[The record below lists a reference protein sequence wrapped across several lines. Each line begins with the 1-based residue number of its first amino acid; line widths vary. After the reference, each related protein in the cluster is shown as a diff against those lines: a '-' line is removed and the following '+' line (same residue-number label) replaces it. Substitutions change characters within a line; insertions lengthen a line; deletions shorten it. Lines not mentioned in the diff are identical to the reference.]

1 MNLRVIE
8 MEWTE
13 WPSNSLDMKFYVVAA
28 VASFV
33 GNPVCKNILNIS
45 RECNVERLFLNMF
58 YVKSAMKYADS
69 PDNAWPIDTTIK
81 RVAFGAIQSFT

>member
-45 RECNVERLFLNMF
+45 RECNVERLFLNKS
-58 YVKSAMKYADS
+58 YVKSVMKYADS
-69 PDNAWPIDTTIK
+69 PDNAWRAVTIIK
-81 RVAFGAIQSFT
+81 RVAFGSI